1 MATPQTGPLPASN
14 PTTLQPS
21 LTQRAIGTAV
31 KTMAP
36 TVAKKMAPHLAPTV
50 AKTVASSYNLLPPLP
65 FTRGNLASQTPAEAR
80 NTARKARRPGPFSNT
95 VLGPLIRM
103 RARQLSR
110 HLKNNQLSGHN
121 QLSRYQKDNQ
131 PQLPEQPVAASHS
144 KRPPRMILQ
153 PQRQS
158 SASTVDR

>member
-50 AKTVASSYNLLPPLP
+50 AKTVASSYGLLPPMP
-65 FTRGNLASQTPAEAR
+65 FTRDNLASQTPAEAKI
-80 NTARKARRPGPFSNT
+80 TARKARRPGPFSNT
-95 VLGPLIRM
+95 
-103 RARQLSR
+103 RARPA
-110 HLKNNQLSGHN
+110 
-121 QLSRYQKDNQ
+121 D
-131 PQLPEQPVAASHS
+131 
-144 KRPPRMILQ
+144 
-153 PQRQS
+153 
-158 SASTVDR
+158 